1 MPLYLVKIHTAIC
14 EKNLSKTFL
23 GLKFE
28 TMMQEYFKPS
38 LVKIYQV
45 IDEQKLF
52 KDSHAVDHYY
62 IYLLVYQSRA
72 D

>member
-1 MPLYLVKIHTAIC
+1 MPLYLVKIRTAIC
-14 EKNLSKTFL
+14 EKNFSKNFL

-28 TMMQEYFKPS
+28 TMMQGCFKPS
-38 LVKIYQV
+38 LVKIYQT
-45 IDEQKLF
+45 IREQKLF

-62 IYLLVYQSRA
+62 MYLLVYQSRA